1 MTALP
6 RALSCFARGLIAVFA
21 LGWTLLLAAADR
33 DYGLS
38 PVRIADD
45 TWVLVGRSEDFSF
58 ANGGNIVNTA
68 FIVTRAGVVVIDSG
82 PSRVYG
88 EQLKRAIA
96 RITDKPVSLV
106 LNTHHHPDHF
116 LGNQAF
122 ADTPI
127 GALAGTRKGIA
138 TEGDAFAENLFRL
151 TGDWMSGTELKVPD
165 QILQAGPLKAGGR
178 SLILLALEGH
188 TDADLAVFDADSATL
203 FAGDLVFNLRAP
215 TTPHAHLA
223 HWKDTLRALDAFMTT
238 QRVRVLVPGH
248 GPIARNATP
257 IAWTRDWLTWLD
269 TSLREAAA
277 DGLDMNETLARPL
290 PEAYRNI
297 PVSGAEYR
305 RSVGHLFPAAE
316 AGSLQPNN

>member
-1 MTALP
+1 MRRFISIVVAC
-6 RALSCFARGLIAVFA
+6 LSCHA
-21 LGWTLLLAAADR
+21 WAADA
-33 DYGLS
+33 DYHLT
-38 PVRIADD
+38 PLAVADG
-45 TWVLVGRSEDFSF
+45 VYAFVGEQADFNPS
-58 ANGGNIVNTA
+58 NGGNIVNTG
-68 FIVTRAGVVVIDSG
+68 FIVGTEGVIVIDTG
-82 PSRVYG
+82 PSRQYG
-88 EQLKRAIA
+88 EQMRAAIA
-96 RITDKPVSLV
+96 RITPKPIALV
-106 LNTHHHPDHF
+106 INTHHHPDHF

-127 GALAGTRKGIA
+127 GALAGTRKGIT

-151 TGDWMSGTELKVPD
+151 TGSWMSGTELKAPD

-178 SLILLALEGH
+178 SLILLAMKGH

-215 TTPHAHLA
+215 TTPHAHLE

-248 GPIARNATP
+248 GPIARNAAP

-277 DGLDMNETLARPL
+277 DGLDMNETLTRPL
-290 PEAYRNI
+290 PEVYRNI
-297 PVSGAEYR
+297 PVAGAEYR

-316 AGSLQPNN
+316 ASALQPDN

>member
-1 MTALP
+1 MRRFISMLVAC
-6 RALSCFARGLIAVFA
+6 LSCHAWAAGSDYHLAPLAIAQGVYAFV
-21 LGWTLLLAAADR
+21 GEQADF
-33 DYGLS
+33 DPS
-38 PVRIADD
+38 
-45 TWVLVGRSEDFSF
+45 
-58 ANGGNIVNTA
+58 NGGNIVNTG
-68 FIVTRAGVVVIDSG
+68 FIVGAEGVIVIDTG
-82 PSRVYG
+82 PSRRYG
-88 EQLKRAIA
+88 EQMRAAIA
-96 RITDKPVSLV
+96 RITPKPIALV
-106 LNTHHHPDHF
+106 INTHHHPDHF

-122 ADTPI
+122 DDTRI

-138 TEGDAFAENLFRL
+138 AEGDAFAENLFRL
-151 TGDWMSGTELKVPD
+151 TGDWMSGTELRVPD
-165 QILQAGPLKAGGR
+165 QILEAGPLKAGGR

-203 FAGDLVFNLRAP
+203 FTGDLVFNLRAP

-223 HWKDTLRALDAFMTT
+223 HWKDTLRALDTFMTT

-269 TSLREAAA
+269 THLREAAA

-316 AGSLQPNN
+316 AGSLQPNP